1 MRLYRIAELTAQRMT
16 RDADAVYAALTE
28 SSAVDLGEY
37 WPALHYTLSGE
48 APMPRHVALADGVEW
63 DDESLE
69 NALMGGET
77 TPYEDGLTVARVLSP
92 KTVQTLWSRLH
103 KLTPEDL
110 WDQVDDGIDDYLP
123 ADWPGA
129 KKRATVAASFMRLA
143 DCFGAAANAGEGIL
157 LYVP

>member
-1 MRLYRIAELTAQRMT
+1 MT
-16 RDADAVYAALTE
+16 RDADAVYSTLTE
-28 SSAVDLGEY
+28 GAAVDLGEY

-48 APMPRHVALADGVEW
+48 APMPRHVAVAEGVEW

-69 NALMGGET
+69 NALMGGEP

-92 KTVQTLWSRLH
+92 KTVQTVRTKLR

-110 WDQVDDGIDDYLP
+110 QDRVDDGIDDFLP
-123 ADWPGA
+123 TDWPA
-129 KKRATVAASFMRLA
+129 EKKRATVAASFMRLA
-143 DCFGAAANAGEGIL
+143 DCFGAAANASEGIL